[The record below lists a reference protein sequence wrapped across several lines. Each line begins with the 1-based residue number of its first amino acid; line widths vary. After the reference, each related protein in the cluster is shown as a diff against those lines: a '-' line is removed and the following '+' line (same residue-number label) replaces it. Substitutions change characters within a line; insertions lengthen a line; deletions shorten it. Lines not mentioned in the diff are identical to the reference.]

1 MTKNEFL
8 TILRGQ
14 LTGKLSQA
22 DVESNINY
30 YSNYINEEMM
40 GGKTEE
46 AVIDELGNPRMI
58 AKNLVAAA
66 ERIAGNGGIPN
77 NTTYTYDEQGQESEE
92 SGPTYGQTSSGGGS
106 AVGRVIG
113 SIVTIIIAVLVIF
126 FLFRMGFFMI
136 RLLIPIIAILVI
148 GGRFLAFFRRR

>member
-30 YSNYINEEMM
+30 YSDYINEEMM

-92 SGPTYGQTSSGGGS
+92 SGPTYGQTSSGGGT
-106 AVGRVIG
+106 AGRVVG

-148 GGRFLAFFRRR
+148 GGIFLAFFRRR